1 MELILQEALVAI
13 IVAGC
18 IVFSAWRLMSPK
30 LRLKTL
36 ELVGP
41 TIEKLGGSGA
51 IARLRTKTMGQLVAG
66 ACSACSANKTA
77 IHHPGGRR

>member
-1 MELILQEALVAI
+1 MELILQETLVAL
-13 IVAGC
+13 IVVGC
-18 IVFSAWRLMSPK
+18 MVFSAWRLMSPR

-41 TIEKLGGSGA
+41 AMEKLGGRSTV
-51 IARLRTKTMGQLVAG
+51 ARLRTKTLGQLVAG
-66 ACSACSANKTA
+66 TCSACSSNKTA